1 MAQFKAT
8 VTTTGIGT
16 AGTDTVLVLAG
27 SDNLEEVS
35 QQIQTWANETYHG
48 NVITS
53 TEKLNNSNE
62 VYVSDLTHGEYHKV
76 ISL

>member
-16 AGTDTVLVLAG
+16 AGTDTVLVLTEYH
-27 SDNLEEVS
+27 NLEEAS
-35 QQIQTWANETYHG
+35 RLIQLWANDQYHG
-48 NVITS
+48 NIAVS

-62 VYVSDLTHGEYHKV
+62 VFVSDLPGYHKV
-76 ISL
+76 IML

>member
-1 MAQFKAT
+1 MPQFEVIVSST
-8 VTTTGIGT
+8 GT
-16 AGTDTVLVLAG
+16 AIAGSDKLLVLAG